1 MAIETL
7 TQQLRAAPWAQG
19 LTEEQ
24 MRRVEAEVTEQTFCA
39 GATVCQEGSMVDSWT
54 GVLDG
59 LVKLCTVFP
68 DGRSVTFTEVPTGGW
83 FGEGSLLK
91 AERRKYGAIALRES
105 RIARMPKAT
114 FDWLLD
120 NSIGFNRFVLLQIN
134 ERLGQFIALVG
145 FGRLHDTD
153 ARIARCLGA
162 LFNPILYPG
171 AGPRVLI
178 SQEEI
183 GHLTGVSRQRVNR
196 ALQNLE
202 TAGLLKVEYG
212 GITVLDVDALCDYGF

>member
-1 MAIETL
+1 METL
-7 TQQLRAAPWAQG
+7 IAKLRETPWAKA
-19 LTEEQ
+19 LTEDQ
-24 MRRVEAEVTEQTFCA
+24 MRRVEADVTEQTFRA
-39 GATVCQEGSMVDSWT
+39 GDTVCQEGSPVDSWT

-68 DGRSVTFTEVPTGGW
+68 DGRPVTFTEVPAGGW

-91 AERRKYGAIALRES
+91 AESRKYGAIALRES
-105 RIARMPKAT
+105 RIARMPKTT

-145 FGRLHDTD
+145 FGRLHDMD

-171 AGPRVLI
+171 AGPRLLI

-183 GHLTGVSRQRVNR
+183 GSLTGVSRQRVNR
-196 ALQNLE
+196 ALQKLE
-202 TAGLLKVEYG
+202 GDGLLKVEYG
-212 GITVLDVDALCDYGF
+212 GITVLDVEALRSYGG